1 MAPAVRALLATKYRA
16 QSASVNVQEDSLL
29 LMASVQRS
37 SAPTVKNQSTVS
49 ARLNWI
55 NARRAKNF
63 KMDSVR
69 RLTVQTVNSL
79 AVVFARL

>member
-16 QSASVNVQEDSLL
+16 QSASVNVQEDYLL

-49 ARLNWI
+49 ARLNWSSV
-55 NARRAKNF
+55 RRAKNF
-63 KMDSVR
+63 KMASVW
-69 RLTVQTVNSL
+69 RLIVQTVNSL
-79 AVVFARL
+79 SVVFARL